1 MRAIVDEVAALAE
14 ALEVPHPIVLRIV
27 VQMGCRENDPRLT
40 QMNSFDEVRPTSRST
55 MVVTPRLGV
64 AIEPTTV
71 RKAPYY
77 LAVWSAASFANT
89 TRPLKAYT
97 SADVGPV
104 AWVEPA

>member
-27 VQMGCRENDPRLT
+27 VQMGCRKNDPRLT
-40 QMNSFDEVRPTSRST
+40 QMDSFYEVRPTSRSA

-64 AIEPTTV
+64 AIEPSTV
-71 RKAPYY
+71 RKAAYY

-89 TRPLKAYT
+89 SRPLETHT